1 MGPPPPNAWKPPV
14 LEAPTSAD
22 DALALY
28 RALRR
33 PRAIEDKMLRLIR
46 QNRLSKW
53 FSGYGQEA
61 IAVGCAWALE
71 DRDWILPMHRNLGV
85 WTTRDLPLRPLFCQL
100 MGREGGFTK
109 GRDRTFHFGLPQKRV
124 VGMISHLAAMLPVA
138 DGLGLA
144 AQLRGEDAVALAFT
158 GEGAT
163 REGDFHE
170 ALNLAAVWS
179 LPVLFVVEN
188 NGYGLSTP
196 TADAVPVEDI
206 ATAAAGYGMPGVVV
220 DGNDVLAV
228 IAKTKKA
235 VARARAGAGPTLL
248 EMKTFRVRGHEEA
261 SGTRYVPDGLIAE
274 WAERD
279 PVQRYRDRLLKDGV
293 PAADLDAV
301 DAALEAETEDVA
313 EWALTQP
320 EVTSGPAAEHRD
332 VFAPPSSRAGAPA
345 GPAPGPVTEDVRF
358 IDAVTDGL
366 GRAFENDDRVLL
378 MGQDVAE
385 YGGVFKVTAG
395 FVDRFGA
402 DRVRNTPII
411 ESGALGC
418 ALGLALD
425 GFRPVVEM
433 QYADFITCGF
443 NQIVNNLAT
452 THYRWGAPVPVTV
465 RAPFGGGIGAGPFHS
480 QSPEAWFCHVPGL
493 KVVVPGTPAD
503 AKGLLLAAIEDDNP
517 VLVFEHKALY
527 RSMRGPVPDGDHR
540 VELGRARVA
549 REGSD
554 LTVVTWGVGLGW
566 ALDLADRLGEARDL
580 EVVDLRTLVPW
591 DREAVLASV
600 RKTGRLLVLHE
611 AARTGGFGAEVAAE
625 VAQEAFRDL
634 DAPPVRVGGADLP
647 VPFSKAIEAEV
658 YSARARLEDAAR
670 SLLAF

>member
-1 MGPPPPNAWKPPV
+1 MTPLQPPAAPV
-14 LEAPTSAD
+14 D
-22 DALALY
+22 DPVALY
-28 RALRR
+28 RALRL
-33 PRAIEDKMLRLIR
+33 PRAVEDKMLRLIR
-46 QNRLSKW
+46 QSRISKW

-71 DRDWILPMHRNLGV
+71 ERDWLLPMHRNLGV
-85 WTTRDLPLRPLFCQL
+85 WTTRGVPLRPLFCQM
-100 MGREGGFTK
+100 MGREGGFTQ
-109 GRDRTFHFGLPQKRV
+109 GRDRTFHFGLPEQRI

-144 AQLRGEDAVALAFT
+144 SQLRGEDAVALAFT

-179 LPVLFVVEN
+179 LPVVFVVEN

-196 TADAVPVEDI
+196 TADAVPVADI
-206 ATAAAGYGMPGVVV
+206 ADAAAGYGMPGAVV
-220 DGNDVLAV
+220 DGNDIKAV
-228 IAKTKKA
+228 IASVQA
-235 VARARAGAGPTLL
+235 AAARARAGDGPTLL

-261 SGTRYVPDGLIAE
+261 SGTTYVPDELIEA
-274 WAERD
+274 WTSRD
-279 PVQRYRDRLLKDGV
+279 PVVRFRASLLDAGV
-293 PAADLDAV
+293 DPARLDAV
-301 DAALEAETEDVA
+301 DAETDAEVEDVA

-320 EVTSGPAAEHRD
+320 EVTGTAEHEHAGVFAAPASAPVPAAS
-332 VFAPPSSRAGAPA
+332 PPASVPASGAPSQ
-345 GPAPGPVTEDVRF
+345 PDVRF
-358 IDAVTDGL
+358 IDALSDGL
-366 GRAFENDDRVLL
+366 QAAFDADPTTVL

-395 FVDRFGA
+395 FVERFGA
-402 DRVRNTPII
+402 ERIRNTPII

-452 THYRWGAPVPVTV
+452 THYRWGAPVPVTI

-503 AKGLLLAAIEDDNP
+503 AKGLIRSAIEDDNP

-527 RSMRGPVPDGDHR
+527 RSMRGAVPTGEHR
-540 VELGRARVA
+540 TPLGVADLARD
-549 REGSD
+549 GSD
-554 LTVVTWGVGLGW
+554 LTVVTWGVGRSW
-566 ALDLADRLGEARDL
+566 ALSLADDLAGEYAL
-580 EVVDLRTLVPW
+580 EVIDLRTLVPW
-591 DREAVLASV
+591 DRDAVLASV

-625 VAQEAFRDL
+625 VAEAAFAHL

-647 VPFSKAIEAEV
+647 IPFSKALESEV
-658 YSARARLEDAAR
+658 YSATARLEQAAR
-670 SLLAF
+670 AVLAY